1 MAKQR
6 VLFCDRLRDLRKAR
20 GLSLRELSEILQK
33 EHKVDISHTALAKWE
48 KDVPERSPPRREFV
62 AALCNLFNVEPSFL
76 LDEIFS
82 VGPAKKHIDGRI
94 NDWYDVDLLSDDRY
108 KILITIK
115 QELLKAQDVETRSPR
130 RSRNNGTSNS

>member
-20 GLSLRELSEILQK
+20 GISLRELAEILQT
-33 EHKVDISHTALAKWE
+33 EHKVNISHTALAKWE

-82 VGPAKKHIDGRI
+82 IGPAKKHTDGRI
-94 NDWYDVDLLSDDRY
+94 HDWQDVDLLSDDRY
-108 KILITIK
+108 QMLINIK
-115 QELLKAQDVETRSPR
+115 QELLKAQDVETRS
-130 RSRNNGTSNS
+130 RNNGTSNS

>member
-20 GLSLRELSEILQK
+20 GISLRELAEILQT
-33 EHKVDISHTALAKWE
+33 EHKVNISHTALAKWE

-82 VGPAKKHIDGRI
+82 IGPAKKHTDGRI
-94 NDWYDVDLLSDDRY
+94 HDWQDVDLLSDDRY
-108 KILITIK
+108 QMLINIK
-115 QELLKAQDVETRSPR
+115 QELLKAQDVETRS
-130 RSRNNGTSNS
+130 RNNGTSNT

>member
-20 GLSLRELSEILQK
+20 GLSLRELSEILQT

-82 VGPAKKHIDGRI
+82 VGPAKKHTDGRFK
-94 NDWYDVDLLSDDRY
+94 DWQDVDLLSDERY
-108 KILITIK
+108 QILLSIK
-115 QELLKAQDVETRSPR
+115 QELLKAQDVETRS
-130 RSRNNGTSNS
+130 RNNGTGNT

>member
-33 EHKVDISHTALAKWE
+33 KHKVDISHTALAKWE

-82 VGPAKKHIDGRI
+82 VGPAKKHTDGRI
-94 NDWYDVDLLSDDRY
+94 NDWQDVDLLSNDRY
-108 KILITIK
+108 RMLLSIK
-115 QELLKAQDVETRSPR
+115 QELLKAQDVETRS
-130 RSRNNGTSNS
+130 RNNGSSNT

>member
-6 VLFCDRLRDLRKAR
+6 VLFCDRLIDLRKAR
-20 GLSLRELSEILQK
+20 GLSLRELSELLKK

-82 VGPAKKHIDGRI
+82 AGPAKKHIDGRI
-94 NDWYDVDLLSDDRY
+94 NDWHDVDLLRDDRY

-115 QELLKAQDVETRSPR
+115 QEILQAQDVETRSTG
-130 RSRNNGTSNS
+130 NGTSNS

>member
-20 GLSLRELSEILQK
+20 GISLRELAEILQT
-33 EHKVDISHTALAKWE
+33 EHKVNISHTALAKWE

-82 VGPAKKHIDGRI
+82 VGPAKKHIDGRM
-94 NDWYDVDLLSDDRY
+94 NDWHDVDLLSDDRY
-108 KILITIK
+108 QMLINIK
-115 QELLKAQDVETRSPR
+115 QELLKAQDVETRS
-130 RSRNNGTSNS
+130 RNNGTSNS

>member
-20 GLSLRELSEILQK
+20 GLSLRELSEILQT

-82 VGPAKKHIDGRI
+82 VGPAKKHTDGRI
-94 NDWYDVDLLSDDRY
+94 NDWQDVDLLSDERY
-108 KILITIK
+108 QILLSIK
-115 QELLKAQDVETRSPR
+115 QELLKAQDVETRS
-130 RSRNNGTSNS
+130 RNNGSSNS

>member
-20 GLSLRELSEILQK
+20 GLSLRELAEILQT
-33 EHKVDISHTALAKWE
+33 EHKVNISHTALAKWE

-82 VGPAKKHIDGRI
+82 IGPAKKHTDGRI
-94 NDWYDVDLLSDDRY
+94 HDWQDVDLLSDDRY
-108 KILITIK
+108 QMLINIK
-115 QELLKAQDVETRSPR
+115 QELLKAQDVETRS
-130 RSRNNGTSNS
+130 RNNGTSNS

>member
-20 GLSLRELSEILQK
+20 GLSLRELSELLK
-33 EHKVDISHTALAKWE
+33 EEHKVDISHTALAKWE

-76 LDEIFS
+76 LDEIFA
-82 VGPAKKHIDGRI
+82 VGPAKKHTDGRI
-94 NDWYDVDLLSDDRY
+94 NDWQDVDLLSDERY
-108 KILITIK
+108 QKLLGVK
-115 QELLKAQDVETRSPR
+115 QEFLKAQDVETRSR
-130 RSRNNGTSNS
+130 GNGSSNS